1 MHHNAGGFNKNNEI
15 LVLMK
20 GIKIDRLSN
29 QLGRSP
35 RRDYERD
42 VVPGLK
48 KILGLQGDPVHQD
61 HSSPD
66 KLLNPRTRQPFG
78 FELARQIEIKALPPL
93 FNDKKVILTHRLMGR
108 KKMPVL
114 PKIAQA

>member
-1 MHHNAGGFNKNNEI
+1 MHHNAGGFNENNEI
-15 LVLMK
+15 LVLMEDV
-20 GIKIDRLSN
+20 KIDRLSN

-35 RRDYERD
+35 RRNCERD
-42 VVPGLK
+42 VIPGLK
-48 KILGLQGDPVHQD
+48 KILGFQGGSVHQD
-61 HSSPD
+61 HSGPD
-66 KLLNPRTRQPFG
+66 QLLNPRTRQPFG

-93 FNDKKVILTHRLMGR
+93 FNDKNVILTHRLMGR